1 MDRKYY
7 LDLAASELKMP
18 IGTHLVLHEHAD
30 HAIIPDDGRRLGGV
44 IEEAARR
51 FHCPMALPLMVRSS
65 MNSKSSASS
74 VDTAA
79 NSAAVGSAG

>member
-1 MDRKYY
+1 MDRQYY
-7 LDLAASELKMP
+7 LDLAASGLKMP

-51 FHCPMALPLMVRSS
+51 FRCPMALAGRSITLRT
-65 MNSKSSASS
+65 KPTCYRWAWASARFH
-74 VDTAA
+74 
-79 NSAAVGSAG
+79 